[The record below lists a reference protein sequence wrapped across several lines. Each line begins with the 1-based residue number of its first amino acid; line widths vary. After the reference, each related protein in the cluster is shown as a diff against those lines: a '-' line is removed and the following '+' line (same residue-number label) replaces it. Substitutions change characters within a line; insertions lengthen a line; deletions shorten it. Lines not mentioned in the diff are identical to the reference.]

1 MSEHDQGHQKKG
13 KWISHRKRATKL
25 AGMTASIVGKYASNR
40 IRSSFQKSHRT
51 EVAKSELYREIGKQV
66 VSTLGE
72 LKGAAMKVGQ
82 MLSQMQHLF
91 PQEFT
96 EELAALQN
104 QAPSMDY
111 SVIERQIILELGD
124 YPDNIF
130 AEFSKKP
137 IASASIGQVHKA
149 TTHDGQ
155 EVVMKIQYPGVEKAC
170 KSDLKHLRRLLKFGG
185 LLKVDPSALEAVFEE
200 LSETLI
206 RELDYLEEARQLK
219 RFGEFHQSDSNVC
232 IPSVIDE
239 YSTKCILTTSL
250 EQGLSIKEVPKQLPQ
265 DIINQLGNTLFHFIA
280 RQVFEFDA
288 FHSDP
293 HPGNFAFKSDGTLIV
308 YDFGSVS
315 PISAMHKQA
324 FLNCLSSA
332 INRDYDQLN
341 QALLEL
347 NVRSQSNRRIPDEFY
362 KLWTDIFMTPFET
375 TDGFDFGRSNVHKKV
390 LKEWKSVLPYWSDFQ
405 PSADTVFI
413 NRVIGGIYLMLVE
426 MGCQC
431 QFRPALDDFIQRA
444 ELQQAEAC
452 PS

>member
-1 MSEHDQGHQKKG
+1 MSEHDQDSPQRG
-13 KWISHRKRATKL
+13 KWISHRKRATRL

-40 IRSSFQKSHRT
+40 IRSSFQKSHRSDD
-51 EVAKSELYREIGKQV
+51 AKSELYREIGKQV

-91 PQEFT
+91 PKEFT

-124 YPDNIF
+124 YPENLF
-130 AEFSKKP
+130 LEFYKKP

-149 TTHDGQ
+149 VTHDGQ
-155 EVVMKIQYPGVEKAC
+155 DVVMKIQYPGVEKAC
-170 KSDLKHLRRLLKFGG
+170 KSDLKHLRRLLRFGG
-185 LLKVDPSALEAVFEE
+185 LLKVDASALEAVFEE

-206 RELDYLEEARQLK
+206 RELDYIEEANQLK
-219 RFGEFHQSDSNVC
+219 RFKAFHESDSNIT
-232 IPSVIDE
+232 IPQVIDD
-239 YSTKCILTTSL
+239 YSTHCILTTTL
-250 EQGLSIKEVPKQLPQ
+250 EQGISIKEVPKQLPQ
-265 DIINQLGNTLFHFIA
+265 EVINKLGHTLFHFIG

-293 HPGNFAFKSDGTLIV
+293 HPGNFAFKEDGTLIV

-315 PISAMHKQA
+315 PISPQQKQA
-324 FLNCLSSA
+324 FMSCLTSA
-332 INRDYDQLN
+332 INRDFAVLN
-341 QALLEL
+341 QALLDL
-347 NVRSQSNRRIPDEFY
+347 NVRSASNRKIPDDFY
-362 KLWTDIFMTPFET
+362 QLWTDIFMAPFEQEQP
-375 TDGFDFGRSNVHKKV
+375 FNFGQSKVHKRV
-390 LKEWKSVLPYWSDFQ
+390 LKEWKSVLPYWNDFQ

-431 QFRPALDDFIQRA
+431 QFRPELDAFIEA
-444 ELQQAEAC
+444 ELHRNEAC
-452 PS
+452 

>member
-1 MSEHDQGHQKKG
+1 MSEHDQDSRHKG
-13 KWISHRKRATKL
+13 KWISHRKRATRL

-40 IRSSFQKSHRT
+40 IRSSFQKSHRSDD
-51 EVAKSELYREIGKQV
+51 AKSELYREIGKQV
-66 VSTLGE
+66 VTTLGE

-91 PQEFT
+91 PKEFT

-124 YPDNIF
+124 YPENLF
-130 AEFSKKP
+130 AEFYKKP

-149 TTHDGQ
+149 LTHDGK

-206 RELDYLEEARQLK
+206 RELDYIEEAEQLR
-219 RFGEFHQSDSNVC
+219 RFRTFHQSDSNII
-232 IPSVIDE
+232 IPEVIDQ
-239 YSTKCILTTSL
+239 YSTKCILTTTL
-250 EQGLSIKEVPKQLPQ
+250 EQGLTIKEVPKQIPQ
-265 DIINQLGNTLFHFIA
+265 DIINKIGHTLFHFIG
-280 RQVFEFDA
+280 RQVFEFDG

-293 HPGNFAFKSDGTLIV
+293 HPGNFAFKPDGTLIV

-315 PISAMHKQA
+315 PISAKHKQA
-324 FLNCLSSA
+324 FLDCLSSA
-332 INRDYDQLN
+332 INRDFKVLDK
-341 QALLEL
+341 ALLDL
-347 NVRSQSNRRIPDEFY
+347 NVRAASNKRIPDDFY
-362 KLWTDIFMTPFET
+362 QLWTDIFMAPFEQEEP
-375 TDGFDFGRSNVHKKV
+375 FDFAQSNVHKKV
-390 LKEWKSVLPYWSDFQ
+390 LKEWKSVLPYWNDFQ

-431 QFRPALDDFIQRA
+431 LLRPALDQFIEA
-444 ELQQAEAC
+444 ELHRNEAC
-452 PS
+452 

>member
-1 MSEHDQGHQKKG
+1 MTDHETPHSTRG
-13 KWISHRKRATKL
+13 KWVSHRKRATRL
-25 AGMTASIVGKYASNR
+25 AGMTASIVGKYASNK

-51 EVAKSELYREIGKQV
+51 EESKSALYREIGKQV

-91 PQEFT
+91 PTEFT

-124 YPDNIF
+124 YPENLF
-130 AEFSKKP
+130 AEFYKTP
-137 IASASIGQVHKA
+137 LASASIGQVHKA
-149 TTHDGQ
+149 VTHDGQ
-155 EVVMKIQYPGVEKAC
+155 HVVMKIQYPGVEQAC

-200 LSETLI
+200 LSDTLI
-206 RELDYLEEARQLK
+206 RELDYLEEANQLK
-219 RFGEFHQSDSNVC
+219 RFGAFHQSDENII
-232 IPSVIDE
+232 IPTVIDQF
-239 YSTKCILTTSL
+239 STKCILTTSI

-265 DIINQLGNTLFHFIA
+265 ATINQLGDNLFRFIA
-280 RQVFEFDA
+280 RQVFEFDG

-293 HPGNFAFKSDGTLIV
+293 HPGNFAYTEDGKLIV
-308 YDFGSVS
+308 YDFGSVT
-315 PISAMHKQA
+315 PVTPEQKRA
-324 FLNCLSSA
+324 FVNCLRSA
-332 INRDYDQLN
+332 FTHDYQGLN
-341 QALLEL
+341 QALIEL
-347 NVRSQSNRRIPDEFY
+347 KVRANSGREIPDSFY
-362 KLWTDIFMTPFET
+362 KLWTDIFLIPFQQEDT
-375 TDGFDFGRSNVHKKV
+375 FDYGRSNVHKQV
-390 LKEWKSVLPYWSDFQ
+390 MKEWKTVLPYWNDFQ

-431 QFRPALDDFIQRA
+431 QFRPALDAFLKQA
-444 ELQQAEAC
+444 ELQEDEVC
-452 PS
+452 